1 MAQMQ
6 ATHSAT
12 SRLTAA
18 AGETTGA
25 ATRSMLKR
33 PRIGETIIQNLL
45 FLCGLVSILTTV
57 GILYTLGENSL
68 LFFTQQAYEQARFD
82 LVERAVVAN
91 MGTEVSLSEPMTA
104 STSKVVISLGTR
116 ASLPFAND
124 QLVVIGDE
132 EMRVLDANT
141 RELTVER
148 GVNGTTPAAHDAE
161 EPVFVHVDRTV
172 LLGEEMGPSE
182 TEVVLIPGATS
193 AFNVDDVI
201 QSGEELMR
209 ITAIDAAT
217 DTLTVERGFDGTSAN
232 RHSENLPV
240 FIPKPVTLTEFFTST
255 QWNPQL
261 GRIGIWPLLNA
272 TLMTTFFALL
282 TSIPIGLGVAIFLS
296 EFASPRARAI
306 VKPILELLVGVP
318 TVVYGYF
325 ALTWMT
331 PLLQSIIGVQVKQ
344 FNTLSA
350 GLVMGIMIV
359 PTVASISEDALS
371 AVPRA
376 LREASYAL
384 GSTKL
389 ETISKVVLPAAV
401 SGIMAACLLGISR
414 AVGETM
420 IVALAAGAGPNF
432 TFNPLEGAE
441 TMTGHIVRISGGD
454 ISYNTIDY
462 NSLFAIGLLLFVL
475 TLVFN
480 VISGIVTRRFRE
492 IY

>member
-1 MAQMQ
+1 MSQIEASQPI
-6 ATHSAT
+6 A
-12 SRLTAA
+12 RPRV
-18 AGETTGA
+18 GEVGVSDA
-25 ATRSMLKR
+25 ATRSLLKR
-33 PRIGETIIQNLL
+33 PHIGETIIQNLL

-57 GILYTLGENSL
+57 GILFTLGENSL
-68 LFFTQQAYEQARFD
+68 LFFTQQAYEQARYD
-82 LVERAVVAN
+82 VVERAVVTN
-91 MGTEVSLSEPMTA
+91 MGTEVSLAEPMTVN
-104 STSKVVISLGTR
+104 TSKVPIALGTR
-116 ASLPFAND
+116 ATIPFSD
-124 QLVVIGDE
+124 GQIVVIGDE
-132 EMRVLDANT
+132 EMRVLAANT
-141 RELTVER
+141 SELTVER
-148 GVNGTTPAAHDAE
+148 GVNDTSAVAHEAE
-161 EPVFVHVDRTV
+161 EPVFVHVNNTV
-172 LLGEEMGPSE
+172 LLGAEAGPTD
-182 TEVVLIPGATS
+182 TEITLIPGAAS
-193 AFNVDDVI
+193 AFAVGDTI
-201 QSGEELMR
+201 QSGQELLR
-209 ITAIDAAT
+209 ITAIEAET
-217 DTLTVERGFDGTSAN
+217 DTLMVERGVDGTTPG

-240 FIPKPVTLTEFFTST
+240 FIPKAVTLTEFFSST

-272 TLMTTFFALL
+272 TLTTTFFALL
-282 TSIPIGLGVAIFLS
+282 TSIPVGLGVAIFLS
-296 EFASPRARAI
+296 EYATPRARGI

-331 PLLQSIIGVQVKQ
+331 PLLQSIFGVQVKQ

-389 ETISKVVLPAAV
+389 ETITKVILPAAV

-420 IVALAAGAGPNF
+420 IVALASGAGPNF
-432 TFNPLEGAE
+432 TFNPFEGAE

-480 VISGIVTRRFRE
+480 IISGIVTRRFRE
-492 IY
+492 VY